1 MNIGSDVVR
10 VHMQCTV
17 FVMALIGMAVYSTTY
32 ALMYAATA
40 VATVPVL
47 EMWMVTTHLTCAA
60 LSVLFSR
67 HHVKITHSI
76 FLGVACGITILSNDC
91 IQYGNCE
98 LYFGA
103 AAVPRIAAAGAIA
116 WAWVMYGVSFDGIPD
131 TFIAALAMAMVPLAI
146 EAKTVAACG
155 DKWRHQL
162 GANDLMWVRV
172 AVSIALLI
180 ASLFAKRWIFALQ
193 PVITM
198 LIQPRA
204 AKTVASPLPYYIT
217 VLALVFL
224 SYFKLP
230 RNNYQSSVKS
240 LPGRA

>member
-1 MNIGSDVVR
+1 MNIGSDVVS

-116 WAWVMYGVSFDGIPD
+116 WAWVMYVVSFDGMPD

-146 EAKTVAACG
+146 EAKTVAVCG

-162 GANDLMWVRV
+162 GANDLMWVRETLDFR
-172 AVSIALLI
+172 ATTSHYHAYTPARCKDCGIA
-180 ASLFAKRWIFALQ
+180 A
-193 PVITM
+193 
-198 LIQPRA
+198 
-204 AKTVASPLPYYIT
+204 T
-217 VLALVFL
+217 VLHHRAC
-224 SYFKLP
+224 P
-230 RNNYQSSVKS
+230 RFS
-240 LPGRA
+240 LLFQATAQ